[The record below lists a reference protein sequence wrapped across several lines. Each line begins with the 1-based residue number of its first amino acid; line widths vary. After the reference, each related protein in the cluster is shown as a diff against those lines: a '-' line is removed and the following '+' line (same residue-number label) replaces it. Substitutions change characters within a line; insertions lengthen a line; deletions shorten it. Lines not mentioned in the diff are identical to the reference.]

1 MSKHKKKVSVP
12 VVEKS
17 NPALNPAYIIIG
29 LLCVIFI
36 YLCFNTRFVQDDAFI
51 TFRYVENFV
60 SGHGLVFNEGERVEG
75 YTNFLWLLL
84 LSIFSFLK
92 LNIINTAQY
101 LSVLF
106 GVVILI
112 ITYLISSLIP
122 VESAEKSKRLNSKIN
137 ERDKLVLNLLP
148 VLFLTFLGAFNYWA
162 VSGMESTMFT
172 ALFLATVYYYFKTAK
187 SGKLDIKISIFLL
200 LGSLTRPEGLYLFGL
215 ILMHFIGYNYITY
228 KSEGTKAVVSKIFS
242 KENILMF
249 GIFVVPLALYFLFRI
264 SYYGYPFPNTY
275 YAKTGFSMVYF
286 QTGIEY
292 VWNFFKSYLLF
303 GVIFVLPFFLMKIK
317 YYRFHISLLLL
328 VYTMFTIYIVYIGG
342 DVLQLY
348 RFFIPVAPLIF
359 IGFGKILAEL
369 YKKFRSDIFKSSPT
383 GAIFAIV
390 AISILITFYNYQNE
404 KDNIERVTNLEN
416 GLVEKMKLAG
426 TWFNQKS
433 QQEGRKL
440 TIAATTIGAV
450 SFYAGYNV
458 SVIDMLGLTDEV
470 IAHKPEQIPEIS
482 KGYIGW
488 KERNY
493 NAGYV
498 LSRKPDYIY
507 FSTGIKPSAY
517 AERALFT
524 IHDFLKDYYPD
535 VISIPAMKFTDFVYK
550 RKSDKQI
557 QSYRSLPENPNYD
570 KSFIN
575 HFTGGLN
582 LMKDQSKYSEAIREF
597 EEAIRLGPTDFGLPH
612 LFLGEVKLRQ
622 GDKEAAKLRFS
633 TSTELNDFLTLG
645 HYYLYSMYMEEGDT
659 VKANQR
665 LSKIKEYSPGLIQ
678 Q

>member
-1 MSKHKKKVSVP
+1 
-12 VVEKS
+12 
-17 NPALNPAYIIIG
+17 
-29 LLCVIFI
+29 
-36 YLCFNTRFVQDDAFI
+36 
-51 TFRYVENFV
+51 
-60 SGHGLVFNEGERVEG
+60 
-75 YTNFLWLLL
+75 
-84 LSIFSFLK
+84 
-92 LNIINTAQY
+92 
-101 LSVLF
+101 
-106 GVVILI
+106 
-112 ITYLISSLIP
+112 
-122 VESAEKSKRLNSKIN
+122 
-137 ERDKLVLNLLP
+137 
-148 VLFLTFLGAFNYWA
+148 
-162 VSGMESTMFT
+162 
-172 ALFLATVYYYFKTAK
+172 
-187 SGKLDIKISIFLL
+187 
-200 LGSLTRPEGLYLFGL
+200 
-215 ILMHFIGYNYITY
+215 
-228 KSEGTKAVVSKIFS
+228 
-242 KENILMF
+242 
-249 GIFVVPLALYFLFRI
+249 
-264 SYYGYPFPNTY
+264 
-275 YAKTGFSMVYF
+275 
-286 QTGIEY
+286 
-292 VWNFFKSYLLF
+292 
-303 GVIFVLPFFLMKIK
+303 
-317 YYRFHISLLLL
+317 
-328 VYTMFTIYIVYIGG
+328 MFTIYIVYIGG

>member
-200 LGSLTRPEGLYLFGL
+200 LASLTRPEGLYLFGL

-404 KDNIERVTNLEN
+404 KDNIERVTNLEM
-416 GLVEKMKLAG
+416 V
-426 TWFNQKS
+426 
-433 QQEGRKL
+433 GRKNE
-440 TIAATTIGAV
+440 V
-450 SFYAGYNV
+450 S
-458 SVIDMLGLTDEV
+458 
-470 IAHKPEQIPEIS
+470 
-482 KGYIGW
+482 
-488 KERNY
+488 R
-493 NAGYV
+493 
-498 LSRKPDYIY
+498 
-507 FSTGIKPSAY
+507 
-517 AERALFT
+517 
-524 IHDFLKDYYPD
+524 
-535 VISIPAMKFTDFVYK
+535 
-550 RKSDKQI
+550 
-557 QSYRSLPENPNYD
+557 
-570 KSFIN
+570 
-575 HFTGGLN
+575 
-582 LMKDQSKYSEAIREF
+582 
-597 EEAIRLGPTDFGLPH
+597 
-612 LFLGEVKLRQ
+612 
-622 GDKEAAKLRFS
+622 
-633 TSTELNDFLTLG
+633 
-645 HYYLYSMYMEEGDT
+645 YM
-659 VKANQR
+659 V
-665 LSKIKEYSPGLIQ
+665 
-678 Q
+678 